1 MKELKKELAYLWK
14 HREAVVG
21 IIIFLA
27 LIFSGLSLIALII
40 EETL

>member
-1 MKELKKELAYLWK
+1 MKELKKDLAYLWK

-21 IIIFLA
+21 LIILLA
-27 LIFSGLSLIALII
+27 LIFSGLALIALVI

>member
-1 MKELKKELAYLWK
+1 MKELKKDLAYLWK

-21 IIIFLA
+21 LIILLA
-27 LIFSGLSLIALII
+27 LIFSGLALITLVI